1 MREQT
6 RSRYARRSAKLP
18 RIGEGAESV
27 LQSMQGLRQGLHRDD
42 DEAEE

>member
-6 RSRYARRSAKLP
+6 RSRYARQSAKLP